1 MKQLFVFI
9 AVCWPVMVNAAE
21 PSISCP
27 SGYIAIT
34 EEFMTIADNSCP
46 SGATSVGTA
55 DSCLVAPPVG
65 SCIMYA
71 PANTEYTD
79 ESGVYEYIAAC
90 AME

>member
-9 AVCWPVMVNAAE
+9 AAFWPVMVNAAE

-27 SGYIAIT
+27 SGYVAIT
-34 EEFMTIADNSCP
+34 EEYITIADNSCP
-46 SGATSVGTA
+46 SGAISAGTA
-55 DSCLVAPPVG
+55 DSCLVASPVG

-71 PANTEYTD
+71 PANTEYAD
-79 ESGVYEYIAAC
+79 ESGVYEYTAAC